1 MEPMLYPHQQEAIG
15 KLRNGSILC
24 GGVGTGKSI
33 TSLGYYYYKVT
44 DQKCNIPLLIITTAH
59 KRDSGEWQMECLRWG
74 IPDDFGT
81 ELIIDS
87 WNNIERYINFKGFII
102 FDEHKAIGSG
112 KWAKLFV
119 KIARNNEWI
128 LLTATPGDRW
138 LDYVSVF
145 IANGFFKNR
154 TEFINRHVLI
164 NPYVTYFSVKEYRHV
179 DELIR
184 MRDKILVEM
193 PFRKPATK
201 EEIIVM
207 CDYDKTLYND
217 VMRNRWNP
225 FDNEPIPNAAAFC
238 YILRKVV
245 NTHSSRIQQVLN
257 ILSFTKKAIVFYNFD
272 YELEILKTNIKD
284 RTITQW
290 NGHEHQPISHD
301 DKWVHC
307 VQYAAGAEGWNCIET
322 DTIIFYSMSY
332 SYKATEQ
339 SKGRIDRLN
348 TPFDTLYYYTLKS
361 ESDIDK
367 AIARSLNNKKE
378 FNANTYMKGVV
389 FNDNY

>member
-1 MEPMLYPHQQEAIG
+1 MEPKLYPHQVEAIE
-15 KLRNGSILC
+15 KLKNGSILC

-33 TSLGYYYYKVT
+33 TSLGYYYKVT
-44 DQKCNIPLLIITTAH
+44 DGKCDIPLLIITTAH
-59 KRDSGEWQMECLRWG
+59 KRDSCEWNMECLRWG
-74 IPDDFGT
+74 IPDEYGT
-81 ELIIDS
+81 QLVIDS
-87 WNNIERYINFKGFII
+87 WNNIERYKDIRGWFVI

-119 KIARNNEWI
+119 KIAKQNEWI

-145 IANGFFKNR
+145 VANGFFKNR

-184 MRDKILVEM
+184 MRDSVLVEM

-201 EEIIVM
+201 EEITVM
-207 CDYDKTLYND
+207 CDYDKDVYRD

-245 NTHSSRIQQVLN
+245 NSHHSRIEQVLK
-257 ILSFTKKAIVFYNFD
+257 ILQLRKKVIIFYNFD
-272 YELEILKTNIKD
+272 YELEILKNYISC
-284 RTITQW
+284 TITEW
-290 NGHEHQPISHD
+290 NGHVHQPISHD
-301 DKWVHC
+301 DCWAHL
-307 VQYAAGAEGWNCIET
+307 VQYTAGAEGWNCIET

-367 AIARSLNNKKE
+367 AISRSLNNKRE